1 MYAYKYARGP
11 GDFWEAGRRAAAL
24 VDRLGIPRPLLLEL
38 WRLGGGYIL
47 TVYSP
52 RRDAAFSAAAR
63 AALGPGCRF
72 ADSLEKM
79 GVDVGLGPVLRRV
92 LGARRLD
99 LDPAG

>member
-1 MYAYKYARGP
+1 MYAYKYARGS

-24 VDRLGIPRPLLLEL
+24 VDRLGVPGPLLLEL
-38 WRLGGGYIL
+38 WRLGGGYVL

-52 RRDAAFSAAAR
+52 GRDAAFSAAAR

-79 GVDVGLGPVLRRV
+79 GVDVGRGPVLRRV
-92 LGARRLD
+92 LGVRRLD
-99 LDPAG
+99 LDSAG